1 MPPAESHSHA
11 PQPPSPWMA
20 RALELAARGLGRVEP
35 NPMVGAVIVKHGRC
49 IGEGWHRAFG
59 GPHAEVEALNDA
71 KRQGH
76 DPAGS
81 TCYVTLEPCSHVG
94 KQPPCADALIRA
106 NVARVVAAMT
116 DPHIKVSGG
125 GFRKLQQANITTAT
139 GDGEEEARQLNR
151 AWLKHLGTGLPWVI
165 AKWAQTLDGKVATAT
180 GDSQWISNPTS
191 RRRVHQLRARVDAI
205 IVGVNTAIADNP
217 QLTARDVPLHRTARR
232 VIIDP
237 NHRLPPHSKLLHDNG
252 PPVDSFTNP
261 QNALETLGRQHH
273 ALNVLV
279 EGGPT
284 LIGSMIDDQLIDELW
299 VFIAPKLLAD
309 HDAFSAARG
318 KPRQLIQHATLL
330 HLQHT
335 EHLDGDLL
343 LKYLVSR

>member
-1 MPPAESHSHA
+1 MPPAESHAHA

-139 GDGEEEARQLNR
+139 GDGEEQARQLNR

-180 GDSQWISNPTS
+180 GDSQWISNPAS

-217 QLTARDVPLHRTARR
+217 QLTARDVPLLRTARR
-232 VIIDP
+232 VTIDP
-237 NHRLPPHSKLLHDNG
+237 NHRLLPHSKLLQDNG
-252 PPVDSFTNP
+252 PPVESFPNP
-261 QNALETLGRQHH
+261 QHALETLGLQHH

-279 EGGPT
+279 EGGPK

-299 VFIAPKLLAD
+299 VFIAPKLLGD
-309 HDAFSAARG
+309 HDALSAARG
-318 KPRQLIQHATLL
+318 KPRQLIKHATSL